1 MCIRDRAKGVQMMT
15 LSHAQFKDLDERKFK
30 LWSKKLAKNPSYPC
44 PISSVYDA
52 YPVEIEKRKNG
63 AKTEYVISI
72 DNESE
77 PVPLTKEELTALM
90 GAPRIPE
97 IIYRYTRYHLGA
109 TVEFLKQCDGI
120 YGMSLMETDEMKT
133 VIDTLAR
140 EAQRP
145 DVHKYMSY
153 QGEPILRKAF
163 ADWYKKW
170 YRTELDFKS
179 EVLPLI
185 GSKEGIMHI
194 CMTFLNKGDKVLVP
208 NPGYPTYSAAV
219 RLAGGEMVT
228 YALNKETNFYPD
240 FAAIEKAGLDG
251 VKMMLINYPNM
262 PTGQTPTMELFQQIV
277 DFGAKHNILIVH
289 DNPYSFIRNAA
300 APISIM
306 EAEGARDV
314 ALEMNSLSKGHS
326 MAGWRVGVVVGKKEW
341 IDSILT
347 FKSNMDSGMFY
358 PIQAAADTALALGE
372 EWFKELN
379 DIYYGREK
387 QAYALL
393 DALGCKY
400 REHQAGLFVWAE
412 LPESYEGDSFAFSDE
427 VMDKCDVFLTP
438 GGIFGSEGKR
448 YIRITLCCPEE
459 LLKKAT
465 ENIKAKFGK

>member
-1 MCIRDRAKGVQMMT
+1 MAKAVNIAR
-15 LSHAQFKDLDERKFK
+15 SHRLDGIGEYYFSRR
-30 LWSKKLAKNPSYPC
+30 LREIAEIEAATGRQIVKLA
-44 PISSVYDA
+44 
-52 YPVEIEKRKNG
+52 
-63 AKTEYVISI
+63 
-72 DNESE
+72 
-77 PVPLTKEELTALM
+77 M
-90 GAPRIPE
+90 GSPDLPP
-97 IIYRYTRYHLGA
+97 H
-109 TVEFLKQCDGI
+109 Q
-120 YGMSLMETDEMKT
+120 S
-133 VIDTLAR
+133 VIDRLAK

-153 QGEPILRKAF
+153 KGEPILRKAF

-170 YRTELDFKS
+170 YRTELDYNN

-219 RLAGGEMVT
+219 RLSGGEMVP
-228 YALNKETNFYPD
+228 YALNKQTGFYPD
-240 FAAIEKAGLDG
+240 FEAIEKAGLDG
-251 VKMMLINYPNM
+251 VKMMLVNYPNM
-262 PTGQTPTMELFQQIV
+262 PTGQTPTMELFQKIV
-277 DFGAKHNILIVH
+277 DFGARHNILIVH

-412 LPESYEGDSFAFSDE
+412 MPESYEGDSFAFSDE

-438 GGIFGSEGKR
+438 GGIFGSEGNR

-465 ENIKAKFGK
+465 DNIIAKFGK